1 MNHEPEFGV
10 VEETDGADE
19 VLTVC
24 IANETGMCNEDF
36 RNLIRAHAR
45 REAPEGIRPRYR
57 WHFRHGCIVRAE
69 IVFAELPGNVSVT
82 EIGT

>member
-10 VEETDGADE
+10 VEEIDGADE
-19 VLTVC
+19 VLTVS

-57 WHFRHGCIVRAE
+57 WKFRNWRIVHAE
-69 IVFAELPGNVSVT
+69 IIFEELPGNVSVT